1 MAANNIIELLDVLS
15 EKNFT
20 YEIVDGEFM
29 MILGNEVFEFK
40 IDDEAAITDLIQEL
54 RTWQKKLRGLRPSTQ
69 ERKTK

>member
-40 IDDEAAITDLIQEL
+40 IDDEAAIANLIQEL
-54 RTWQKKLRGLRPSTQ
+54 REW
-69 ERKTK
+69 